1 MQRSLPFHVEETSC
15 FDYNRSH
22 LEQHNISMAIPL
34 SSTIS
39 ISKEVLSQEV
49 SGETVLLDLQSESY
63 FGLDAVGTRIW
74 QLLQEENHLQQLFD
88 TMLEE
93 YDVDEKQLEKDL
105 NELLDKLID
114 EGLITIES
122 AAE

>member
-1 MQRSLPFHVEETSC
+1 M
-15 FDYNRSH
+15 
-22 LEQHNISMAIPL
+22 PL

>member
-1 MQRSLPFHVEETSC
+1 MT
-15 FDYNRSH
+15 
-22 LEQHNISMAIPL
+22 IPL
-34 SSTIS
+34 SSTFS
-39 ISKEVLSQEV
+39 ISTEVLSQEV

-74 QLLQEENHLQQLFD
+74 QLLQENNRLQQVVD
-88 TMLEE
+88 VMLEE
-93 YDVDEKQLEKDL
+93 YDVDEKMLLKDL

-114 EGLITIES
+114 EELITIES